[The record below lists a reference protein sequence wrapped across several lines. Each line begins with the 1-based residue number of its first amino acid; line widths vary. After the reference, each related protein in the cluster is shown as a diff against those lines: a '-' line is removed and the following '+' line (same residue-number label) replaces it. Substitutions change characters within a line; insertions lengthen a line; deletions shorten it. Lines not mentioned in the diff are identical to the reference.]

1 MFTCHAINL
10 PFGSSRV
17 SLTGLKARAL
27 TALTMLLVAALSL
40 SGVVAAEN
48 GREKTSLRIGNGGE
62 PQTLD
67 PHRYNLRL
75 EETLLT
81 DLFLGLTAMDAE
93 GNIIP
98 GAASGWSVSADGL
111 LWTFTLRP
119 DLRWSDG
126 RPLAAEDF
134 VYGFRRLM
142 DPATAASLA
151 YFLYPLKNARA
162 VNAGERPATDLG
174 VRAESP
180 TKLILELEQPYPHL
194 PERLLYPTGFPVPA
208 HIIETVGDSWVKPEH
223 WVSNG
228 AYVLEDW
235 RPQAAVVL
243 KANTHFHEPV
253 AIEHVHYLPLA
264 NEQNAYNRYRAG
276 EVDVIGGFP
285 ANELSSVQE
294 KFAEDLR
301 VAPLL
306 SMIYLVFNTERPPF
320 DDVRLRKALAL
331 VVQPDVLTDKVQ
343 RTGNFPAASFV
354 PKLVSDYEGATARHL
369 AAPME
374 DRRTQARALLAEAG
388 YGPDNPLEITLR
400 YYDEGDGK
408 RTNVA
413 IASFWRAIGVQT
425 RLHHTELKV
434 HFSDLREGDFD
445 VAQAGWIG
453 ENNPAHYLDLLVSDA
468 GNVNYGRFSNAEYD
482 ALMAEARRLPAISDR
497 YALMRQAETLVMAE
511 YPVVPLWSVAVKR
524 LVNPAL
530 KGWHENHRDVHP
542 VRYLSW

>member
-1 MFTCHAINL
+1 MPVHHHSTAPRCPPAR
-10 PFGSSRV
+10 SRAPV
-17 SLTGLKARAL
+17 RAAV
-27 TALTMLLVAALSL
+27 ALLLALSL
-40 SGVVAAEN
+40 AGGAAAKDRPE
-48 GREKTSLRIGNGGE
+48 TASLRIGNGGE

-81 DLFLGLTAMDAE
+81 DLFLGLTAMD
-93 GNIIP
+93 GQGRIVP
-98 GAASGWSVSADGL
+98 GAASGWSVSTDGL
-111 LWTFTLRP
+111 LWTFTLRS

-126 RPLAAEDF
+126 RPLTAEDF
-134 VYGFRRLM
+134 VYAFRRLM

-162 VNAGERPATDLG
+162 VNAGTAPLSALG
-174 VRAESP
+174 VRAENA
-180 TKLILELEQPYPHL
+180 TTLVLELEQPYPHL

-208 HIIETVGDSWVKPEH
+208 HVIEVVGDNWVKPEH

-235 RPQAAVVL
+235 RPQARVTL
-243 KANTHFHEPV
+243 RANEHFHESV
-253 AIEHVHYLPLA
+253 AIQRVEYLPLA

-285 ANELSSVQE
+285 ANELATVR
-294 KFAEDLR
+294 ARLAADLR
-301 VAPLL
+301 VSPLL

-320 DDVRLRKALAL
+320 DDLRVRQALAL
-331 VVQPDVLTDKVQ
+331 VVQPDVLTNKVQ
-343 RTGNFPAASFV
+343 RTGNYPASSFV
-354 PKLVSDYEGATARHL
+354 PSLVSGYEGVAAAHL
-369 AAPME
+369 EASLDE
-374 DRRTQARALLAEAG
+374 RRSKAKALLAAAG
-388 YGPDNPLEITLR
+388 YGPDNPLEVTLR

-413 IASFWRAIGVQT
+413 IASFWRALGVHT

-434 HFSDLREGDFD
+434 HFSDLRQGDFD
-445 VAQAGWIG
+445 VAQAGWVG

-468 GNVNYGRFSNAEYD
+468 GNVNYGRFSNTEYD
-482 ALMAEARRLPAISDR
+482 ALMAEARRLPEIADR
-497 YALMRQAETLVMAE
+497 YALMREAEALVMRE
-511 YPVVPLWSVAVKR
+511 YPVVPLWSIAVKR